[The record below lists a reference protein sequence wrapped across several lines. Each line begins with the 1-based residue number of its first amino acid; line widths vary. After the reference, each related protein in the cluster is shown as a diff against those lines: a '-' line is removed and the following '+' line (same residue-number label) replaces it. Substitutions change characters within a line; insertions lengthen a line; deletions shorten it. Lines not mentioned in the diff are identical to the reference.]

1 MIAARKV
8 VRKMARRFALAFVTC
23 GFVGYLPF
31 VPGTWASILG
41 CILLY
46 LLPGIL
52 NHPLAVIL
60 ISVAAIL
67 CINRMELPSKDP
79 GYIVVDELA
88 GICVTMVG
96 QGLVLPNLLKGF
108 ILFRVFDILK
118 PFPIRRLEALPKG
131 YGIVADD
138 ILAGIYANVALLLLG
153 RLR

>member
-1 MIAARKV
+1 MKATWHKLALV
-8 VRKMARRFALAFVTC
+8 FATC
-23 GFVGYLPF
+23 GYVGYLPLA
-31 VPGTWASILG
+31 PGTWASILG

-52 NHPLAVIL
+52 NHPLTVIL
-60 ISVAAIL
+60 IGVAAIL
-67 CINRMELPSKDP
+67 CINRMELPEKDP

-96 QGLVLPNLLKGF
+96 QGLDVTNLLKGF
-108 ILFRVFDILK
+108 VLFRIFDILK

-138 ILAGIYANVALLLLG
+138 ILAGIYANAALLLLG

>member
-1 MIAARKV
+1 MARK
-8 VRKMARRFALAFVTC
+8 FALAFATC
-23 GFVGYLPF
+23 GYIGYLPF
-31 VPGTWASILG
+31 APGTWASILG

-52 NHPLAVIL
+52 NHPLTVIV
-60 ISVAAIL
+60 IAVAATL
-67 CINRMELPSKDP
+67 CLNWMALPEKDP

-96 QGLVLPNLLKGF
+96 QGLDVTNLLKGL
-108 ILFRVFDILK
+108 ILFRIFDILK

-138 ILAGIYANVALLLLG
+138 MLAGIYANVALLLLG